1 VLVILDTNVL
11 LSALRTDSSPPAL
24 ILDAWRAGRFQLV
37 TSIEQVDEFKR
48 AARYPKL
55 HAVLPRGAVGRV
67 VNQLRTA
74 DLVLERL
81 RRTGDSPDPGDEYLI
96 AMALA
101 AGADYLVT
109 GDRALLALRRIAV
122 TRFVSP
128 RRFSAIL
135 AR

>member
-1 VLVILDTNVL
+1 M
-11 LSALRTDSSPPAL
+11 
-24 ILDAWRAGRFQLV
+24 
-37 TSIEQVDEFKR
+37 
-48 AARYPKL
+48 
-55 HAVLPRGAVGRV
+55 
-67 VNQLRTA
+67 RTA
-74 DLVLERL
+74 DVVLERL

-109 GDRALLALRRIAV
+109 GDQPLLALRRIAV